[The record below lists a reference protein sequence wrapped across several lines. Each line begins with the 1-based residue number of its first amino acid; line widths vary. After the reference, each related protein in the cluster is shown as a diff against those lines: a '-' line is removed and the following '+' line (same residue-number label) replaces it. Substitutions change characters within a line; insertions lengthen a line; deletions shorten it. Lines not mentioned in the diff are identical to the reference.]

1 MSNISH
7 FSCSFD
13 LKLFIKGKH
22 DKDNSQTI
30 LIFLTTFV
38 FLMFLAYLMALVIGS
53 HIARMQV
60 RYYIIRIINQQR
72 QQQQQQQQ
80 QQQKRSRH
88 HHQQEKNQQQ
98 NSLELFLTKLDE
110 EDRSRKCRR
119 FSFSCSLTPQKR

>member
-80 QQQKRSRH
+80 QKRSRH